1 MSPSRPPSDGVRAL
15 LEEAESELGRRL
27 REACE
32 AEARGISTESSHE
45 IRKLEDALLSAAMAA
60 GRVRAARRHLAA
72 DQADTSVQASGVAAT
87 EHGTPAATRTA
98 ATEAR
103 DTAPSATP
111 ASGETETQCDQD
123 SEGTSVREFEDPTG
137 RSWRAWPVTPRMSR
151 SREASRQVLGDFQ
164 EGWICFEALDNS
176 GRRRLPR
183 REPRWSNLP
192 ADELQRLL
200 EQAIDAPGRRP
211 RKQGGTTATEGRDV
225 H

>member
-60 GRVRAARRHLAA
+60 GRVRAARRHLASDPA
-72 DQADTSVQASGVAAT
+72 EPSVRAGAMPET
-87 EHGTPAATRTA
+87 EPGGPAAARTA
-98 ATEAR
+98 GGEDR
-103 DTAPSATP
+103 ESAPSATP
-111 ASGETETQCDQD
+111 EGGETGSQCDQD
-123 SEGTSVREFEDPTG
+123 AEGTSVREFEDPTG

-183 REPRWSNLP
+183 REPRWSDLP